1 MRRGCGA
8 KGAYQNS
15 PTKKGSR
22 NKMRLTLFLTWCAL
36 LVNNP
41 YIMACLFGQILIV
54 VTWLLGRYSKFIGVV
69 IFLVYIGGIMIL
81 LSYCVMLLPSNKFWT
96 LKKVEIGLFVL
107 LFAKFSDIPIVS
119 PCVFAYGLIYRAR
132 AIFLVALLLYLVML
146 SVVSMINYSRGMMKL
161 YVQCDVVC
169 RISHHTPTHSTSSL

>member
-1 MRRGCGA
+1 MRI
-8 KGAYQNS
+8 
-15 PTKKGSR
+15 
-22 NKMRLTLFLTWCAL
+22 TLFLTWCAL
-36 LVNNP
+36 MVNNP
-41 YIMACLFGQILIV
+41 YMMACLFGQILIV

-96 LKKVEIGLFVL
+96 LKKVKIALCVL
-107 LFAKFSDIPIVS
+107 LFAKFSDFPIVS
-119 PCVFAYGLIYRAR
+119 PCVFAYGLIYSAR

-161 YVQCDVVC
+161 YVQCDVIC
-169 RISHHTPTHSTSSL
+169 RNAHISAFDSTFIL

>member
-1 MRRGCGA
+1 MRI
-8 KGAYQNS
+8 
-15 PTKKGSR
+15 
-22 NKMRLTLFLTWCAL
+22 TLFLTWCAL
-36 LVNNP
+36 IVNNP

-96 LKKVEIGLFVL
+96 LKKVKIGLCVL
-107 LFAKFSDIPIVS
+107 IIAKISDFPIVS
-119 PCVFAYGLIYRAR
+119 PCVFAYGLIYSAS

-161 YVQCDVVC
+161 YVQCDELC
-169 RISHHTPTHSTSSL
+169 RVSQHSPSYSIFCL